1 MKSIN
6 PKFKHIFIAIAFTSL
21 FVCQISYADE
31 SSSAFNEDALVN
43 DNLLSIQRGQGMS
56 QSAMSIATVNHN
68 VINIGSGASLTN
80 GDNLIADGAFAN
92 SSGIATVIQNSG
104 NNVVI
109 QDSTIVNVTFQ

>member
-6 PKFKHIFIAIAFTSL
+6 PKFKHISIAIVFASL
-21 FVCQISYADE
+21 FFCQISRADE
-31 SSSAFNEDALVN
+31 VNPAFNEDTLVN

-68 VINIGSGASLTN
+68 VINIGVGASLTN

-92 SSGIATVIQNSG
+92 ASGIATVIQNSG

-109 QDSTIVNVTFQ
+109 QDSTIVNITFQ